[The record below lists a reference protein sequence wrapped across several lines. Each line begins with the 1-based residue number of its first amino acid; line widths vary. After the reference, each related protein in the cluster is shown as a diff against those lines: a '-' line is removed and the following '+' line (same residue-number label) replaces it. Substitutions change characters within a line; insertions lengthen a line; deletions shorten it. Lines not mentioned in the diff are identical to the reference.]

1 MTDTFEALALPHDG
15 VDLRAE
21 IDALQRARVRQALE
35 RARGN
40 LGEAA
45 RLLRVTR
52 SDLSRMQER
61 IAGAKRARPGVDP
74 ESIPRIAGGL
84 ELVSAAVIRRYAAEG
99 LSERQIA
106 KRLGV
111 NVFLVERCL
120 ERHTASEVER
130 LDAEGLSFKAIAL
143 KLRITIQRVASFVKA
158 ADDRRAE
165 AACSPRKRGP

>member
-1 MTDTFEALALPHDG
+1 MTPEDFDDLALPPDG

-21 IDALQRARVRQALE
+21 IVALQTARVRQALE
-35 RARGN
+35 RSGGDAGR
-40 LGEAA
+40 AA
-45 RLLRVTR
+45 RLLRLTR
-52 SDLSRMQER
+52 SDLSRIRERVAPARPDADPSEIER
-61 IAGAKRARPGVDP
+61 I
-74 ESIPRIAGGL
+74 SGGL
-84 ELVSAAVIRRYAAEG
+84 ALVSATVIRRFAAEG

-106 KRLGV
+106 KRLGC

-165 AACSPRKRGP
+165 AACSPSKRGP